1 MKSKHQLVFFITSL
15 LTIVLIPL
23 QIIAA
28 TVEKGCF
35 GTITLY
41 VDEEKTVS
49 SAFDSFAESVA
60 DNVRW
65 SCTEEFFISD
75 THYRNDNLYF
85 TIKSEDIYAHKC
97 VLVGRRPTDSQQK
110 VYCHLNYKGTRYI
123 GYYNV
128 EVKSLGK
135 LTVNQSREGDVVY
148 LSCPE
153 VPNANLFYFIG
164 EYDFTTEVFR
174 TEEGQWWGS
183 DSFYDYKTHT
193 FKDVIS
199 YTSAGITLPNG
210 SGRIVVYGFAS
221 YPKYEVGYINGVYST
236 RTSVSSITLDRE
248 TLFLEVG
255 SSQTLQATVLPSN
268 ATDKTVTWKSND
280 TSVVTVSSNG
290 TVTAVSVGTA
300 TITCKANDG
309 SGIQAACI
317 VTVTPSDVKVTSIS
331 LNKTSLSLETGQSE
345 TLSAAVYPN
354 NATNK
359 TVAWKSS
366 NTSVATVSSNGTVTA
381 VSKGTSTITCTAS
394 DGSGVSASCVVT
406 VTEPAQT
413 AEVYFVSVTCDN
425 PDRANLTQND
435 ELLFHA
441 TFENKGATDDV
452 YSMIAL
458 IDTKVGKIIAHGDY
472 DIRSFKGGEQTTVE
486 YAYPLDT
493 IAPGKYEA
501 TVLFFDFNYNG
512 GGSWIYGG
520 DSYLWEITVKESS
533 GRKGDVNDDNDVNGT
548 DLVALTNMILGRS
561 AKTPNGDVN
570 GDGEV
575 NGTDY
580 VVLTNIILNRSN
592 ARRKAAIQI
601 PKELQETLDKKFLT
615 KEQ

>member
-23 QIIAA
+23 QTIAA

-65 SCTEEFFISD
+65 SCTEEYWISD
-75 THYRNDNLYF
+75 THYNNDNYYY

-97 VLVGRRPTDSQQK
+97 VLVGRKPTDSQQK

-128 EVKSLGK
+128 VVKSLGE
-135 LTVNQSREGDVVY
+135 LTVTQRREGNVVY

-164 EYDFTTEVFR
+164 DYYFSDETFR
-174 TEEGQWWGS
+174 IDEGQWRGG

-199 YTSAGITLPNG
+199 YTSAGITLP
-210 SGRIVVYGFAS
+210 SGHAIVTGFAS
-221 YPKYEVGYINGVYST
+221 YPGYEYGFKQGGYFTV
-236 RTSVSSITLDRE
+236 SVSSITLDRE
-248 TLFLEVG
+248 ILSLEVG
-255 SSQTLQATVLPSN
+255 CSQTLQATVLPSN
-268 ATDKTVTWKSND
+268 TDQTVTWSSSN
-280 TSVVTVSSNG
+280 TSVATVSNNG

-300 TITCKANDG
+300 TVTCKANDG
-309 SGIQAACI
+309 SGIQATCI

-331 LNKTSLSLETGQSE
+331 LNKTSLSMEIGQTE
-345 TLSAAVYPN
+345 TLSATVYPN

-359 TVAWKSS
+359 NVTWKSS

-381 VSKGTSTITCTAS
+381 VSKGTSTITCTAN
-394 DGSGVSASCVVT
+394 DGSGVSTSCVVT

-413 AEVYFVSVTCDN
+413 AEVHFVSVTCDN